1 MMARRLARTGDEPL
15 SMLTIAHLSDVHLGP
30 LPRTRLW
37 TLSPKQMAG
46 YANWHRGRKHR
57 HLAQVLELIVADIAA
72 TGADHV
78 AVTGDLCNIGLKAE
92 IAEGL
97 KWLERLGPP
106 DRVTVVPGNH
116 DAYVR
121 LPDSDGVARWAA
133 YMSGASE
140 HGVVRKGEPVPFPFV
155 RRLGPVAL
163 VGLSSAVPTPM
174 FRATGRLGSLQ
185 REGAAKVL
193 RDLGREGLV
202 RVVLIHHPPLP
213 GHAHRARRL
222 IDAGAFEEVLREA
235 GAELVLHGHNHR
247 ASLAHA
253 ETVTGRLPVV
263 GVASASVGQHRH
275 DDRGSYNLY
284 RIEPRKGG
292 RPRITLTGR
301 AVTEDLSRVE
311 TIDERV
317 ILE

>member
-1 MMARRLARTGDEPL
+1 
-15 SMLTIAHLSDVHLGP
+15 MLTIAHLSDVHLGP
-30 LPRTRLW
+30 LPPARLW
-37 TLSPKQMAG
+37 TLSPKQITG

-57 HLAQVLELIVADIAA
+57 HLAAVLDLILADIEAA
-72 TGADHV
+72 GADHV

-121 LPDSDGVARWAA
+121 LPDDDGVARWAA
-133 YMSGASE
+133 YMSGACE

-155 RRLGPVAL
+155 RRFGPVAL

-174 FRATGRLGSLQ
+174 FRATGRLGSPQ

-193 RDLGREGLV
+193 RALGLEGLV

-222 IDAGAFEEVLREA
+222 IDAGAFSEVLRDA

-247 ASLAHA
+247 SELAFTQTA
-253 ETVTGRLPVV
+253 AGRLPIV
-263 GVASASVGQHRH
+263 GVPSASVGRH
-275 DDRGSYNLY
+275 PRDDRGSYNLY
-284 RIEPRKGG
+284 RIEPRDGG
-292 RPRITLTGR
+292 RPRITMTGR

-311 TIDERV
+311 TIDEQV